1 VNFSNR
7 PIYKR
12 RRRIA
17 LLIFVLLVL
26 LLLAGLFLIGLRS
39 GETGSEQ
46 IEQVEAPTVEQTPE
60 VIDEQTTREETVELE
75 AGVV

>member
-1 VNFSNR
+1 VHLSNR

-12 RRRIA
+12 RRRVA

-26 LLLAGLFLIGLRS
+26 LLLVGLYIVGLRS

-46 IEQVEAPTVEQTPE
+46 VEQVDASTVEQAPE
-60 VIDEQTTREETVELE
+60 VINEQTVIEEETVEEE
-75 AGVV
+75 AKE

>member
-17 LLIFVLLVL
+17 LLIVVLLVL
-26 LLLAGLFLIGLRS
+26 LLLVGLFLIGLRA

-46 IEQVEAPTVEQTPE
+46 IEQVEAPTDDEQTPE
-60 VIDEQTTREETVELE
+60 VIDEQTTDEETVK
-75 AGVV
+75 

>member
-1 VNFSNR
+1 MNFSNR

-46 IEQVEAPTVEQTPE
+46 ADQVNAPTVEQTLE
-60 VIDEQTTREETVELE
+60 VTDEQTTGEEETAEEE
-75 AGVV
+75 AN